1 MEIKTVEIIEDGSYL
16 INKNVDANDDR
27 QLCVPDD
34 MENPHRRLIQE
45 WIDADNTPTPFVGP
59 TDMELW
65 KEKMAMSDRPLPRWA
80 EDLIDGAISSQTQK
94 LADDKKTLRA
104 TKP

>member
-1 MEIKTVEIIEDGSYL
+1 MKIKKVQIREDGGFL
-16 INKNVDANDDR
+16 VNDNMG
-27 QLCVPDD
+27 VPTD
-34 MENPHRRLIQE
+34 MGNRHRVMIRE
-45 WIDADNTPTPFVGP
+45 WIDAGNTPTPYVGP
-59 TDMELW
+59 TNMELW

-94 LADDKKTLRA
+94 LADDKKALRA